1 MNFRIS
7 GLSPEPFRHLFGL
20 SEEELAQKG
29 VKRYVADKKPGF
41 PDRIAMRDV
50 DLGERVLLLNHVCQ
64 PADTP
69 YRATHAIFIGEGSRG
84 PLRPRRGNPRSL
96 KGPLAV
102 AAGLQFPAYDDR
114 RRCRRRQGGRA
125 RHPPPAR
132 QSLGCVHPCAQC
144 KARLLFLSHRARL
157 ERAAF
162 RCKQQS
168 PSPRARGE
176 GTPRVDL
183 IAARSSGLAWRRS

>member
-1 MNFRIS
+1 MLLAKFEETIMNFRIS

-69 YRATHAIFIGEGSRG
+69 YRAAHAIFIGEGSEVPYDRVG
-84 PLRPRRGNPRSL
+84 EIPEVLRVRLLSL
-96 KGPLAV
+96 R
-102 AAGLQFPAYDDR
+102 AYDSQHMMIDADVVD
-114 RRCRRRQGGRA
+114 GREVEPVI
-125 RHPPPAR
+125 R
-132 QSLGCVHPCAQC
+132 
-144 KARLLFLSHRARL
+144 RLLANPLVAYIHAHNAKRGCYSCRI
-157 ERAAF
+157 ERA
-162 RCKQQS
+162 
-168 PSPRARGE
+168 
-176 GTPRVDL
+176 
-183 IAARSSGLAWRRS
+183 